1 MNINSA
7 KLTPLSARKRH
18 DYLTALLFLLPS
30 LIIFG
35 VFIYYALAFNVYLSA
50 TSWNFISPTKNF
62 VGLDNYTAM
71 FSDPR
76 FWNVV
81 GNTVYFSV
89 GSVALSVVLGL
100 FLAVLLYQKLPARG
114 IFRTIF
120 FSPYITTTAAIAL
133 LWVWI
138 FDPNYGLANFF
149 LGIVGIDGP
158 RWLTSTTWAMPAL
171 IIMNVW
177 KTVGYAMVI
186 FFAGLTD
193 IPSQL
198 YEAAEI
204 DGANGRQTFFR
215 ITLPL
220 LSPTTF
226 FIIVTSLLNAF
237 QVFDQVSVMTLG
249 GPADATNVFN
259 FYIFQQAFINFKA
272 GYAAAVSTV
281 FFLILLAITVFQL
294 RASRRWVHYQ

>member
-1 MNINSA
+1 
-7 KLTPLSARKRH
+7 LTPLSARKRH